1 MQQSDISNS
10 LYSTQKESERKCYMK
25 RLYKTPKLYQFPNMG
40 KLSSKQLSLLSD
52 KELTQYIEQSKE
64 IEYTKVYKA
73 NPNIVMREVDGDCL
87 LIPTGNDIA
96 INGLITLN
104 PIAQFLWQQFQ
115 TPSTIPEV
123 LAKAKEK
130 YDDEEGCMEQEIRCF
145 VNDYIGINFIME
157 E

>member
-1 MQQSDISNS
+1 
-10 LYSTQKESERKCYMK
+10 MK

-52 KELTQYIEQSKE
+52 KELTQYIEQSKG

-87 LIPTGNDIA
+87 LIPIGNDIA

-123 LAKAKEK
+123 FAKAKEK

>member
-1 MQQSDISNS
+1 MQ
-10 LYSTQKESERKCYMK
+10 

-73 NPNIVMREVDGDCL
+73 NPNIIMREVDGDCL
-87 LIPTGNDIA
+87 LIPTSNDIA

-145 VNDYIGINFIME
+145 VNDYIGINFMME
-157 E
+157 K

>member
-1 MQQSDISNS
+1 
-10 LYSTQKESERKCYMK
+10 MK

-73 NPNIVMREVDGDCL
+73 NPNIIMREVDGDCL
-87 LIPTGNDIA
+87 LIPTSNDIA

-145 VNDYIGINFIME
+145 VNDYIGINFMME
-157 E
+157 K

>member
-1 MQQSDISNS
+1 
-10 LYSTQKESERKCYMK
+10 
-25 RLYKTPKLYQFPNMG
+25 MG

-52 KELTQYIEQSKE
+52 KELTQYIEQSKG

-123 LAKAKEK
+123 FAKAKEK

>member
-1 MQQSDISNS
+1 
-10 LYSTQKESERKCYMK
+10 MK
-25 RLYKTPKLYQFPNMG
+25 RPYKKPKIYSLPNMG
-40 KLSSKQLSLLSD
+40 NLLNSQLFSLSD
-52 KELTQYIEQSKE
+52 KELVQYIQKSKE

-115 TPSTIPEV
+115 IPSTIPEV

>member
-1 MQQSDISNS
+1 
-10 LYSTQKESERKCYMK
+10 MK

-40 KLSSKQLSLLSD
+40 KLSSNQLSLLSD
-52 KELTQYIEQSKE
+52 EELAQYIEQSRE

-157 E
+157 DITVH

>member
-1 MQQSDISNS
+1 
-10 LYSTQKESERKCYMK
+10 MK

-73 NPNIVMREVDGDCL
+73 NPNIIMREVDGDCL
-87 LIPTGNDIA
+87 LIPTSNDIA

-145 VNDYIGINFIME
+145 VNDYIGINFMME

>member
-1 MQQSDISNS
+1 
-10 LYSTQKESERKCYMK
+10 MK
-25 RLYKTPKLYQFPNMG
+25 RLYKKPKLYQFPNMG

-64 IEYTKVYKA
+64 IEYTKVYKV

-87 LIPTGNDIA
+87 LVPTGNDIA

-115 TPSTIPEV
+115 APSTIPEV

-145 VNDYIGINFIME
+145 VYGYVRINFIME

>member
-1 MQQSDISNS
+1 MREN
-10 LYSTQKESERKCYMK
+10 CYMK
-25 RLYKTPKLYQFPNMG
+25 RLYKKPKIYYFPNMG
-40 KLSSKQLSLLSD
+40 NIPSNQLSSLSE
-52 KELTQYIEQSKE
+52 KELDQYMQKCKN

-73 NPNIVMREVDGDCL
+73 NPNIIMREVDGDCL
-87 LIPTGNDIA
+87 LIPTGSDVA

-104 PIAQFLWQQFQ
+104 PIAKFLWEQFQ

-123 LAKAKEK
+123 LAKAREK

-145 VNDYIGINFIME
+145 VNDYVGINFIME

>member
-1 MQQSDISNS
+1 
-10 LYSTQKESERKCYMK
+10 MK
-25 RLYKTPKLYQFPNMG
+25 LLYKIPKLCHFPNMG
-40 KLSSKQLSLLSD
+40 KLPSHQLSLLSD
-52 KELTQYIEQSKE
+52 EEFVQYIRQSKE
-64 IEYTKVYKA
+64 IEYAKVYKA
-73 NPNIVMREVDGDCL
+73 NPNVVMREVDGDCL

-130 YDDEEGCMEQEIRCF
+130 YEDEEGCMERDIRCF

>member
-1 MQQSDISNS
+1 M
-10 LYSTQKESERKCYMK
+10 KENCYMK
-25 RLYKTPKLYQFPNMG
+25 RLYKTPKLYYFPNMG

-130 YDDEEGCMEQEIRCF
+130 YDDGEDCMEQEIRCF
-145 VNDYIGINFIME
+145 VNDYIRINFIME

>member
-1 MQQSDISNS
+1 M
-10 LYSTQKESERKCYMK
+10 KENCYMK
-25 RLYKTPKLYQFPNMG
+25 RLYKTPKLYYFPNMG

-64 IEYTKVYKA
+64 IEYTKVYKV

-115 TPSTIPEV
+115 IPSTIPEV

>member
-1 MQQSDISNS
+1 
-10 LYSTQKESERKCYMK
+10 
-25 RLYKTPKLYQFPNMG
+25 MG
-40 KLSSKQLSLLSD
+40 KLSSNHLSLLSD
-52 KELTQYIEQSKE
+52 EKLAQYIEKSRE

-115 TPSTIPEV
+115 VPSTIPEV
-123 LAKAKEK
+123 IAKAKEK

-145 VNDYIGINFIME
+145 VNDYVEFKFIIKE
-157 E
+157 

>member
-1 MQQSDISNS
+1 
-10 LYSTQKESERKCYMK
+10 MK

-40 KLSSKQLSLLSD
+40 KLSSNQLSLLSD
-52 KELTQYIEQSKE
+52 EELAQYIEQSRE

-115 TPSTIPEV
+115 TPSTIPEA

>member
-1 MQQSDISNS
+1 
-10 LYSTQKESERKCYMK
+10 MK
-25 RLYKTPKLYQFPNMG
+25 LLYKIPKLCHFPNMG
-40 KLSSKQLSLLSD
+40 KLPSHQLSLLSD
-52 KELTQYIEQSKE
+52 EEFVQYIRQSKE
-64 IEYTKVYKA
+64 IEYAKVYKA

-130 YDDEEGCMEQEIRCF
+130 YEDEEGCMERDIRCF

-157 E
+157 D

>member
-1 MQQSDISNS
+1 
-10 LYSTQKESERKCYMK
+10 MK

-64 IEYTKVYKA
+64 IEYTKVYKV

-104 PIAQFLWQQFQ
+104 PIAQFLWQQFR

-123 LAKAKEK
+123 LTKAKEK
-130 YDDEEGCMEQEIRCF
+130 YDDEEGYMEQEIRCF
-145 VNDYIGINFIME
+145 VYGYVRINFIME

>member
-1 MQQSDISNS
+1 M
-10 LYSTQKESERKCYMK
+10 YS
-25 RLYKTPKLYQFPNMG
+25 FPNKG
-40 KLSSKQLSLLSD
+40 DLPSNQLFLLPD
-52 KELTQYIEQSKE
+52 KDLAQYIRKSKE
-64 IEYTKVYKA
+64 IEYTKAYKA

-104 PIAQFLWQQFQ
+104 PIAQFLWEQFQ

>member
-1 MQQSDISNS
+1 
-10 LYSTQKESERKCYMK
+10 MK
-25 RLYKTPKLYQFPNMG
+25 LLYKIPKLCHFPNMG
-40 KLSSKQLSLLSD
+40 KLPSHQLSLLSD
-52 KELTQYIEQSKE
+52 EEFVQYIRQSKE
-64 IEYTKVYKA
+64 IEYAKVYKA

-130 YDDEEGCMEQEIRCF
+130 YEDEEGCMERDIRCF

>member
-1 MQQSDISNS
+1 
-10 LYSTQKESERKCYMK
+10 MK
-25 RLYKTPKLYQFPNMG
+25 LLYKIPKLCHSPNMG
-40 KLSSKQLSLLSD
+40 KLSSHQLSLLSD
-52 KELTQYIEQSKE
+52 EEFVQYIRKSKE
-64 IEYTKVYKA
+64 IEYAKVYKA
-73 NPNIVMREVDGDCL
+73 NPNVVMREVDGDCL

-130 YDDEEGCMEQEIRCF
+130 YDDEEGCMERDIRCF

>member
-1 MQQSDISNS
+1 
-10 LYSTQKESERKCYMK
+10 MK
-25 RLYKTPKLYQFPNMG
+25 LLYKIPKLCHFPNMG
-40 KLSSKQLSLLSD
+40 KLPSHQLSLLSD
-52 KELTQYIEQSKE
+52 EEFVQYIRQSKE
-64 IEYTKVYKA
+64 IEYAKVYKA
-73 NPNIVMREVDGDCL
+73 NPNVVMREVDGDCL

-130 YDDEEGCMEQEIRCF
+130 YEDEEGCMERDIRCF

-157 E
+157 D

>member
-1 MQQSDISNS
+1 
-10 LYSTQKESERKCYMK
+10 MK
-25 RLYKTPKLYQFPNMG
+25 LFYKIPKLCHFPNMG
-40 KLSSKQLSLLSD
+40 ELPSHQLSLLSD
-52 KELTQYIEQSKE
+52 EEFVQYIRQSKE
-64 IEYTKVYKA
+64 IEYAKVYKA
-73 NPNIVMREVDGDCL
+73 NPNVVMREVDGDCL

-130 YDDEEGCMEQEIRCF
+130 YEDEEGCMERDIRCF
-145 VNDYIGINFIME
+145 VNDYIEINFIME

>member
-1 MQQSDISNS
+1 M
-10 LYSTQKESERKCYMK
+10 KENCYMK
-25 RLYKTPKLYQFPNMG
+25 RLYKTPKLYYFPNMG

-123 LAKAKEK
+123 LAKAREK

-145 VNDYIGINFIME
+145 VNDYVGINFIME

>member
-1 MQQSDISNS
+1 MREN
-10 LYSTQKESERKCYMK
+10 CYMK

-73 NPNIVMREVDGDCL
+73 NPNIIMREVDGDCL

-123 LAKAKEK
+123 FAKAKEK

>member
-1 MQQSDISNS
+1 M
-10 LYSTQKESERKCYMK
+10 KENCYMK

-52 KELTQYIEQSKE
+52 KELTQYIEQSKG

-123 LAKAKEK
+123 LAKAREK

>member
-1 MQQSDISNS
+1 M
-10 LYSTQKESERKCYMK
+10 KENCYMK

-40 KLSSKQLSLLSD
+40 NLSSKQLSLLSD
-52 KELTQYIEQSKE
+52 KELTQYIEQSKG

-115 TPSTIPEV
+115 IPSTIPEV

-130 YDDEEGCMEQEIRCF
+130 YDDEEGFMEQEIRCF

>member
-1 MQQSDISNS
+1 
-10 LYSTQKESERKCYMK
+10 MK
-25 RLYKTPKLYQFPNMG
+25 RFYKTPKPYQFPNMG

-52 KELTQYIEQSKE
+52 KELTQYIEQSKG

-123 LAKAKEK
+123 FAKAKEK

>member
-1 MQQSDISNS
+1 
-10 LYSTQKESERKCYMK
+10 MK
-25 RLYKTPKLYQFPNMG
+25 LLYKIPKLWYFPNMG
-40 KLSSKQLSLLSD
+40 KLPSHQLSLLSD
-52 KELTQYIEQSKE
+52 EEFVQYIRQSKE
-64 IEYTKVYKA
+64 IEYAKVYKA
-73 NPNIVMREVDGDCL
+73 NPDVVMREVDGDCL

-115 TPSTIPEV
+115 IPSTIPEV

-130 YDDEEGCMEQEIRCF
+130 YDDGEGCMERDIRCF
-145 VNDYIGINFIME
+145 VNDYIRLNFIME

>member
-1 MQQSDISNS
+1 
-10 LYSTQKESERKCYMK
+10 MK
-25 RLYKTPKLYQFPNMG
+25 RLYKTLKLYHFPNMG
-40 KLSSKQLSLLSD
+40 KLSSNQLSLLSD
-52 KELTQYIEQSKE
+52 KEFAQYIEQSRE

-73 NPNIVMREVDGDCL
+73 NPNIIMREVDGDCL
-87 LIPTGNDIA
+87 LIPTSNDIA

>member
-1 MQQSDISNS
+1 
-10 LYSTQKESERKCYMK
+10 MK
-25 RLYKTPKLYQFPNMG
+25 LLYKIPKLWHFPNMG
-40 KLSSKQLSLLSD
+40 KLPSHQLSLLSD
-52 KELTQYIEQSKE
+52 EKFVQYIRQSKE
-64 IEYTKVYKA
+64 IEYAKVYKA
-73 NPNIVMREVDGDCL
+73 NPNVVMREVDGDCL

-130 YDDEEGCMEQEIRCF
+130 YDDEEGCMERDIRCF

>member
-1 MQQSDISNS
+1 MGNIPSN
-10 LYSTQKESERKCYMK
+10 Q
-25 RLYKTPKLYQFPNMG
+25 
-40 KLSSKQLSLLSD
+40 LSSLSE
-52 KELTQYIEQSKE
+52 KELDQYMQKCKN

-73 NPNIVMREVDGDCL
+73 NPNIIMREVDGDCL
-87 LIPTGNDIA
+87 LIPTGSDVA

-104 PIAQFLWQQFQ
+104 PIAKFLWEQFQ

-123 LAKAKEK
+123 LAKAREK

-145 VNDYIGINFIME
+145 VNDYVGINFIME

>member
-1 MQQSDISNS
+1 
-10 LYSTQKESERKCYMK
+10 MK

-40 KLSSKQLSLLSD
+40 NIPSNQLSSLSE
-52 KELTQYIEQSKE
+52 KELDQYMQKCKN

-73 NPNIVMREVDGDCL
+73 NPNIIMREVDGDCL
-87 LIPTGNDIA
+87 LIPTGSDVA

-104 PIAQFLWQQFQ
+104 PIAKFLWKQFQ
-115 TPSTIPEV
+115 NPSTIPEV

>member
-1 MQQSDISNS
+1 MREN
-10 LYSTQKESERKCYMK
+10 YYMK
-25 RLYKTPKLYQFPNMG
+25 RLYKTLKLYHFPNMG
-40 KLSSKQLSLLSD
+40 KLSSNQLSLLSD

-73 NPNIVMREVDGDCL
+73 NPNIIMREVDGDCL

-130 YDDEEGCMEQEIRCF
+130 YDDKEGCMEQEIRCF